1 MESECLGC
9 GKINCRCF
17 ESNTGPAKVSVRSN
31 WIGLTR
37 SEAANLWADAHDID
51 GKMIWTPAQLFQE
64 IDRRLRERNG
74 G

>member
-1 MESECLGC
+1 MNDQVRITTPEHIK
-9 GKINCRCF
+9 KIQN
-17 ESNTGPAKVSVRSN
+17 N

-64 IDRRLRERNG
+64 IERRLRERNI
-74 G
+74 